1 VTRISPPFIPFS
13 QKSGV
18 RFLWGNLITSF
29 AEVAKKGSG
38 SGCILAHCMG
48 LGKTFTTICF
58 TLTLLSSPLL
68 TDLKDPVAVAEQEE
82 LDKIRAEKEKDGD
95 TELPSVITAVPI
107 KPLFH
112 KILILAPVNTLKNW
126 EDEYRNWTPPELQG
140 HTNVKLISAVT
151 PRPNRLKILRTW
163 HTDGGVLIMGYEMFR
178 LMCGPATDNMAA
190 PAPVPAAATT
200 AATATDLT
208 GAAVEGKAHV
218 RPATLTPA
226 EKIKVD
232 QAEARKYL
240 MRPGPDV
247 VIADEAHT
255 IKDPT
260 TKINVALSSI
270 ATKRRVAL
278 TGSPLQNN
286 LEEYWCMV
294 NWVHPRFLGTMKE
307 FRKRFM
313 DPMKIGESSDASPSE
328 KQRMKN
334 RAYVLHNK
342 LKKIIDRKDLTELA
356 KYLKPKRE
364 FVVSIKMTG
373 FQQFM
378 YKAFLDRLNE
388 SNARKKVIMSVSHF
402 DFISSILTCLPLQSH
417 IYVVKSI
424 SARFYFFSNLY

>member
-1 VTRISPPFIPFS
+1 
-13 QKSGV
+13 
-18 RFLWGNLITSF
+18 LWGNLITSF

>member
-1 VTRISPPFIPFS
+1 
-13 QKSGV
+13 
-18 RFLWGNLITSF
+18 LWGNLITSF

-68 TDLKDPVAVAEQEE
+68 TDLKDPVAVAEQED

-95 TELPSVITAVPI
+95 SELPSVITAVPI

-151 PRPNRLKILRTW
+151 PRLNRLKILRIW
-163 HTDGGVLIMGYEMFR
+163 HTEGGVLIMGYEMFR
-178 LMCGPATDNMAA
+178 LMCGPATDNTAA
-190 PAPVPAAATT
+190 PAPAAAT
-200 AATATDLT
+200 AADLT
-208 GAAVEGKAHV
+208 GAAVAGKAHV
-218 RPATLTPA
+218 RAATLTPA
-226 EKIKVD
+226 EKIKAD

-307 FRKRFM
+307 FRKVTDEMHQHGSLRCF
-313 DPMKIGESSDASPSE
+313 KYSPSPSHSHSH
-328 KQRMKN
+328 
-334 RAYVLHNK
+334 YPPSLH
-342 LKKIIDRKDLTELA
+342 
-356 KYLKPKRE
+356 
-364 FVVSIKMTG
+364 SIP
-373 FQQFM
+373 F
-378 YKAFLDRLNE
+378 N
-388 SNARKKVIMSVSHF
+388 
-402 DFISSILTCLPLQSH
+402 P
-417 IYVVKSI
+417 
-424 SARFYFFSNLY
+424 

>member
-1 VTRISPPFIPFS
+1 
-13 QKSGV
+13 
-18 RFLWGNLITSF
+18 
-29 AEVAKKGSG
+29 
-38 SGCILAHCMG
+38 
-48 LGKTFTTICF
+48 
-58 TLTLLSSPLL
+58 
-68 TDLKDPVAVAEQEE
+68 
-82 LDKIRAEKEKDGD
+82 
-95 TELPSVITAVPI
+95 
-107 KPLFH
+107 
-112 KILILAPVNTLKNW
+112 
-126 EDEYRNWTPPELQG
+126 
-140 HTNVKLISAVT
+140 
-151 PRPNRLKILRTW
+151 
-163 HTDGGVLIMGYEMFR
+163 
-178 LMCGPATDNMAA
+178 
-190 PAPVPAAATT
+190 
-200 AATATDLT
+200 
-208 GAAVEGKAHV
+208 V

-402 DFISSILTCLPLQSH
+402 DFISSIITCLPSQSH
-417 IYVVKSI
+417 LYAVNPI
-424 SARFYFFSNLY
+424 SARFYFNSNIY

>member
-1 VTRISPPFIPFS
+1 
-13 QKSGV
+13 
-18 RFLWGNLITSF
+18 
-29 AEVAKKGSG
+29 
-38 SGCILAHCMG
+38 MG

-151 PRPNRLKILRTW
+151 PRLNRLKILRIW

-200 AATATDLT
+200 AATVTDLT

-417 IYVVKSI
+417 LYAVNPI
-424 SARFYFFSNLY
+424 SARFYFNSNIY